1 MSLPDLSFVARIDR
15 FCQRHPGAPREAILA
30 SRLLFHTAR
39 ALRRAIGEALAP
51 FDLSMEQYLVLS
63 LLSTDEDVPSSPSAL
78 CEALDATRTQMTR
91 LLDPLEARGL
101 LGRRPRGEDRRS
113 LELSLSAAGRR
124 VLDEASRAVH
134 AVYGRVWGVLAPG
147 ESDAVVQGLRR
158 LHAGAAQGGGASGG
172 DAGAD
177 GRASGMPE
185 APGA

>member
-101 LGRRPRGEDRRS
+101 LGRRPRGEDRQTQNRRERAGGS
-113 LELSLSAAGRR
+113 AREGPHAYAMTYAGRLGGTIARLRSAAGRCRSRKARR
-124 VLDEASRAVH
+124 VSRA
-134 AVYGRVWGVLAPG
+134 REPW
-147 ESDAVVQGLRR
+147 R
-158 LHAGAAQGGGASGG
+158 GAWFG
-172 DAGAD
+172 
-177 GRASGMPE
+177 E
-185 APGA
+185 APR